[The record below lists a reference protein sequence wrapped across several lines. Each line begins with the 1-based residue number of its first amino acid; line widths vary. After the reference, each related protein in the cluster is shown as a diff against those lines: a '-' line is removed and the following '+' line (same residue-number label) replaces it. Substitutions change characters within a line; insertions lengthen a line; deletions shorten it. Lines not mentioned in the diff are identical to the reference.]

1 MEPDVNPWAAR
12 FESLL
17 DVETLKERATV
28 TVSPLANL
36 PSMPVELAA
45 KLLEDALKATFYPTT
60 QCLAVLLRLVGVAHA
75 HCVTTY
81 PDPRTFLGGVYAEHA
96 PLPDF
101 SMPICLTGLAGTGK
115 TEILNAFSRIQQSD
129 SEVRIDAHHS
139 PFPLRTSWSVTIQAR
154 SSPKDVLRNLA
165 QAEGTP
171 SELIEKCRKL
181 AFRDGIP
188 CLTADEFQFATGSE
202 QANARL
208 TQMLL
213 SLGYIGIP
221 FAYAA
226 NFSLVR
232 RLQRRPEEELQR
244 LLAHP
249 VVLLPDP
256 WSSDDWQKTLQ
267 AQRDVAPDILIFD
280 PIADARSL
288 HAYSAGRKR
297 AMAKLIVLAFRARHS
312 LDSKID
318 LEAIRHAYH
327 STEFAGDR
335 EEAEILASQAIQNRA
350 GKKGKD
356 LWCPIPLPA
365 DAAAAFH
372 DSLVLARGERVAE
385 AELKSALTGEERREV
400 EEMER
405 SLNTGKRASG
415 EVAPLRK
422 KAAPTADELKRNAN
436 WFRDKF

>member
-1 MEPDVNPWAAR
+1 MGPDTNPWIAR
-12 FESLL
+12 FEPLL
-17 DVETLKERATV
+17 DMETLKKRAAV
-28 TVSPLANL
+28 KVPPLTGL
-36 PSMPVELAA
+36 TSMPAELGA
-45 KLLEDALKATFYPTT
+45 KRLEDALKTTFYPTS
-60 QCLAVLLRLVGVAHA
+60 QCLAVLRRLVGVAHA

-81 PDPRTFLGGVYAEHA
+81 PDPKTFLGGVYAKHA

-101 SMPICLTGLAGTGK
+101 SIPICLTGLAGTGK
-115 TEILNAFSRIQQSD
+115 TEILNAFSRIQQAD
-129 SEVRIDAHHS
+129 IEVVIDAQHS
-139 PFPLRTSWSVTIQAR
+139 PFPLRKSWSVTIQAR
-154 SSPKDVLRNLA
+154 SSPKDVLRILA

-171 SELIEKCRKL
+171 SELIEKCRKR
-181 AFRDGIP
+181 AFRDGAP
-188 CLTADEFQFATGSE
+188 TLTADEFQFATGSE

-221 FAYAA
+221 FSYAA

-232 RLQRRPEEELQR
+232 RLQRRPEEERQR

-267 AQRDVAPDILIFD
+267 AQRDVAPDILSFD

-297 AMAKLIVLAFRARHS
+297 AMAKLIVLAFRARQPP
-312 LDSKID
+312 DSKID
-318 LEAIRHAYH
+318 LEAFRRAYH

-350 GKKGKD
+350 DSKRKD

-365 DAAAAFH
+365 NAAAAFL
-372 DSLVLARGERVAE
+372 DSLVQARGEQVAE
-385 AELKSALTGEERREV
+385 AELKAALTAEERREV
-400 EEMER
+400 VEIER
-405 SLNTGKRASG
+405 SLNTRKRAPG
-415 EVAPLRK
+415 EVVPLRK
-422 KAAPTADELKRNAN
+422 KKTLTADELKHNAN
-436 WFRDKF
+436 WYRDKF

>member
-1 MEPDVNPWAAR
+1 MGSDINPWVVR

-17 DVETLKERATV
+17 DVETLKKRATV
-28 TVSPLANL
+28 LVPPLVGL
-36 PSMPVELAA
+36 TSMPIELAA
-45 KLLEDALKATFYPTT
+45 KRLEDALKTTFYPTT
-60 QCLAVLLRLVGVAHA
+60 QCLAVLRRLVGVAHA

-81 PDPRTFLGGVYAEHA
+81 SDSKTFLGGVYAKHA

-115 TEILNAFSRIQQSD
+115 TEILNAFSRIQQAD
-129 SEVRIDAHHS
+129 SEVVIDAQHS
-139 PFPLRTSWSVTIQAR
+139 PFPLRKSWSVTIQAR
-154 SSPKDVLRNLA
+154 SSPKDVVRILA

-171 SELIEKCRKL
+171 SELIEKCRKR
-181 AFRDGIP
+181 AFRDGAP
-188 CLTADEFQFATGSE
+188 TLTADEFQFATGSE
-202 QANARL
+202 QANARV

-232 RLQRRPEEELQR
+232 RLQRRPEEEQQR
-244 LLAHP
+244 LLSHP

-267 AQRDVAPDILIFD
+267 AQREVAPDILSFD

-297 AMAKLIVLAFRARHS
+297 AMAKLIVLAFRARQS
-312 LDSKID
+312 PDSKID
-318 LEAIRHAYH
+318 LEAIRRAYH

-335 EEAEILASQAIQNRA
+335 EEAEILATQAIQNRA
-350 GKKGKD
+350 NSKRKD

-365 DAAAAFH
+365 DAAAAFL
-372 DSLVLARGERVAE
+372 DSLVQARGEQVAE
-385 AELKSALTGEERREV
+385 AELKAALTGAERRKVAEI
-400 EEMER
+400 EG
-405 SLNTGKRASG
+405 SLKTRKRAPG
-415 EVAPLRK
+415 EVVPLRQK
-422 KAAPTADELKRNAN
+422 TAPTADELKHNAN
-436 WFRDKF
+436 WYRDQV